1 MCELS
6 VTQESVNEGSP
17 PFVKREHWQ
26 IEKQLGRV
34 REMIK
39 ELTGAKPARHD
50 PETTAKI
57 VKSLRLKE
65 GNLEREFAGLP
76 AETSEEK
83 AVRLQAAKPT
93 PTAEPV
99 PPVPLT
105 EEKKKELLD
114 AIRREIDGK

>member
-1 MCELS
+1 
-6 VTQESVNEGSP
+6 
-17 PFVKREHWQ
+17 VKREDWQ

-34 REMIK
+34 RETIK

-76 AETSEEK
+76 PETSKEK
-83 AVRLQAAKPT
+83 ALRLQAAKPT

-99 PPVPLT
+99 PRVPLT

-114 AIRREIDGK
+114 AIRREIAGLRAET